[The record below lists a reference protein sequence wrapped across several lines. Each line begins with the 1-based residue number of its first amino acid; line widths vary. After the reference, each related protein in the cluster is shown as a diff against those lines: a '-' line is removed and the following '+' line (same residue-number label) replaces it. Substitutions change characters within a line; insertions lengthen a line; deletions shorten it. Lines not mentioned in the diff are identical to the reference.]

1 MTEDSKAHFAFEP
14 MIRGM
19 VISESAELF
28 PIGKVYCV
36 GRNYADH
43 AEEMG
48 TKVDVDQPFFF
59 SKPPQAVTQSNF
71 IPFPTQTDNLHHEVE
86 LVVFLK
92 SECSDI
98 SPSEASEHIF
108 GYAVG
113 VDLTKRDLQT
123 AAKKSG
129 RPWDLSKG
137 FDNSAPISNIQ
148 KKEGFVLSE
157 GSISLKVNGQ
167 MKQSS
172 NLSNMAW
179 KVDKLISW
187 LSKFITL
194 KAGDVIFT
202 GTPSGVGRL
211 SLNDKIEA
219 EIENIGTLS
228 FELIQLIK

>member
-1 MTEDSKAHFAFEP
+1 MTEDSKAHFAFKP

-98 SPSEASEHIF
+98 SPSEACEHIF

-167 MKQSS
+167 KKQSS
-172 NLSNMAW
+172 NLANMAW
-179 KVDKLISW
+179 KVDELISW

-219 EIENIGTLS
+219 EIENIGTLC
-228 FELIQLIK
+228 FELIH

>member
-1 MTEDSKAHFAFEP
+1 MTEDSKAHFAFKP

-113 VDLTKRDLQT
+113 VDLTKRDLQI

-157 GSISLKVNGQ
+157 ASISLKVNGQ

-179 KVDKLISW
+179 KVDELISW

-228 FELIQLIK
+228 FELIQ

>member
-98 SPSEASEHIF
+98 SPSEAIEHIF

-123 AAKKSG
+123 AAKKNG

-179 KVDKLISW
+179 KVDEIISW

-219 EIENIGTLS
+219 VIENIGTLS
-228 FELIQLIK
+228 FELIQ

>member
-1 MTEDSKAHFAFEP
+1 MTEDSKAHFAFKP

-137 FDNSAPISNIQ
+137 FDNSAPISKIQ

-157 GSISLKVNGQ
+157 GGISLKVNGQ
-167 MKQSS
+167 KKQSS
-172 NLSNMAW
+172 NLANMAW
-179 KVDKLISW
+179 KVDELISW
-187 LSKFITL
+187 LSKFISL

-211 SLNDKIEA
+211 RLNDKIEA
-219 EIENIGTLS
+219 EIENIGTLC
-228 FELIQLIK
+228 FELIH

>member
-1 MTEDSKAHFAFEP
+1 MTEDSKAHFAFKP

-43 AEEMG
+43 AKEMG

-228 FELIQLIK
+228 FELIQ

>member
-1 MTEDSKAHFAFEP
+1 MTGDSKAHFAFKP

-98 SPSEASEHIF
+98 SPGEASEHIF

-157 GSISLKVNGQ
+157 GNISLKVNGQ
-167 MKQSS
+167 KKQSS
-172 NLSNMAW
+172 NLLNMAW
-179 KVDKLISW
+179 KVDELISW

-219 EIENIGTLS
+219 EIEKIGTLS
-228 FELIQLIK
+228 FELIQ

>member
-1 MTEDSKAHFAFEP
+1 MTEDSKAHFAFKP

-179 KVDKLISW
+179 KVDELISW

-219 EIENIGTLS
+219 VIENIGTLS

>member
-1 MTEDSKAHFAFEP
+1 MTEDSKAHFVFKP
-14 MIRGM
+14 IIRGM
-19 VISESAELF
+19 VIAESTELF

-179 KVDKLISW
+179 KVDELISW

>member
-1 MTEDSKAHFAFEP
+1 MTEDSKAHFAFKP
-14 MIRGM
+14 IIRGM
-19 VISESAELF
+19 VISESADLF

-98 SPSEASEHIF
+98 SPTEASKHIF

-113 VDLTKRDLQT
+113 VDLTKRDLQA

-148 KKEGFVLSE
+148 KKEGFLLSE
-157 GSISLKVNGQ
+157 GNISLKVNGQ
-167 MKQSS
+167 KKQSS
-172 NLSNMAW
+172 NLLKMAW
-179 KVDKLISW
+179 KVDELISW

-228 FELIQLIK
+228 FELIQ

>member
-1 MTEDSKAHFAFEP
+1 MTEDPKAHFAFKP

-48 TKVDVDQPFFF
+48 AKVDVDQPFFF

-167 MKQSS
+167 KKQSS

-179 KVDKLISW
+179 KVDELISW

-202 GTPSGVGRL
+202 GTPSGVGKL
-211 SLNDKIEA
+211 GLNDKIEA
-219 EIENIGTLS
+219 EIENIGTLC
-228 FELIQLIK
+228 FELIH

>member
-1 MTEDSKAHFAFEP
+1 MTEDSKAHFAFKP
-14 MIRGM
+14 IIRGM

-28 PIGKVYCV
+28 PIGKIYCV

-48 TKVDVDQPFFF
+48 GKVDKDQPFFF
-59 SKPPQAVTQSNF
+59 SKPPQALTQSNS
-71 IPFPTQTDNLHHEVE
+71 IPFPTQTDNLQHEVE

-98 SPSEASEHIF
+98 SPAEASQHIF

-123 AAKKSG
+123 AAKESG
-129 RPWDLSKG
+129 KPWDLSKG
-137 FDNSAPISNIQ
+137 FDNSAPISKIQ
-148 KKEGFVLSE
+148 KKEGFLLSE
-157 GSISLKVNGQ
+157 GSIFLSVNGQ
-167 MKQSS
+167 KKQSS
-172 NLSNMAW
+172 NLLNMAW
-179 KVDKLISW
+179 KVDELISW

-202 GTPSGVGRL
+202 GTPSGVSGL
-211 SLNDKIEA
+211 SINDKIEA

-228 FELIQLIK
+228 FELIQ

>member
-1 MTEDSKAHFAFEP
+1 MTEDSKAHFVFKP

-43 AEEMG
+43 AKEMG

-179 KVDKLISW
+179 KVDELISW

>member
-1 MTEDSKAHFAFEP
+1 MTGDSKAHFAFKP

-59 SKPPQAVTQSNF
+59 SKPPQAITQSNF

-179 KVDKLISW
+179 KVDELISW

-202 GTPSGVGRL
+202 GTPSGVGKL

-228 FELIQLIK
+228 FELIQ

>member
-1 MTEDSKAHFAFEP
+1 MTEDSKAHFVFKP

-43 AEEMG
+43 AKEMG

-113 VDLTKRDLQT
+113 VDLTKRDLQA

-179 KVDKLISW
+179 KADELISW

>member
-1 MTEDSKAHFAFEP
+1 MTEDSKAHFVFKP

-43 AEEMG
+43 AKEMG

>member
-1 MTEDSKAHFAFEP
+1 MTEDSKAHFAFKP

-98 SPSEASEHIF
+98 TPSEASEHIF

-113 VDLTKRDLQT
+113 VDLTKRDLQI

-179 KVDKLISW
+179 KVDELISW

-228 FELIQLIK
+228 FELIQ

>member
-1 MTEDSKAHFAFEP
+1 MTEDSEAHFAFKP